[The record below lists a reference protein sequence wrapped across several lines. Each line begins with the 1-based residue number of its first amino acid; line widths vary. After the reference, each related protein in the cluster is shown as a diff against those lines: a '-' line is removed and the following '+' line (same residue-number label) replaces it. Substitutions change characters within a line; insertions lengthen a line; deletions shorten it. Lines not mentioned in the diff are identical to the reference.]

1 MLRLATQI
9 RFFPLPLWA
18 KSTLAFACSTSI
30 SNPKLEHLAEISMR
44 QHRRLHLNMSVLNQN
59 KDVFFAEARKNTDG
73 VLDLK
78 QKGKCPGVIRRIT
91 GKEEDD
97 IDVVLDGKK
106 IRKISKQRSYGTD
119 PLYIRVEGQ

>member
-1 MLRLATQI
+1 
-9 RFFPLPLWA
+9 
-18 KSTLAFACSTSI
+18 
-30 SNPKLEHLAEISMR
+30 MR
-44 QHRRLHLNMSVLNQN
+44 QHRRLHLNISVLNQN
-59 KDVFFAEARKNTDG
+59 KDVVFADLRENKDG

-106 IRKISKQRSYGTD
+106 IRKISKHRSYGTD